1 MPKKTP
7 ADIEML
13 KKVGERIK
21 KLRQQSQYAN
31 YEVFAHEKNI
41 SRSLV
46 YRYEKGTDDLQLTSL
61 IKIIRALEITPA
73 EFFKDFDS
81 W

>member
-7 ADIEML
+7 ADIELL
-13 KKVGERIK
+13 KKVGKRIK
-21 KLRQQSQYAN
+21 TLRQQTNYAN
-31 YEVFAHEKNI
+31 YEVFAHVKNI
-41 SRSLV
+41 SRSQV

-61 IKIIRALEITPA
+61 IKIIRALEVSPS
-73 EFFKDFDS
+73 EFFKDFES

>member
-7 ADIEML
+7 ADIELL
-13 KKVGERIK
+13 KKVGKRIK
-21 KLRQQSQYAN
+21 KLRQQSKYAN
-31 YEVFAHEKNI
+31 YEVFAYEKNI
-41 SRSLV
+41 SRSQV

-61 IKIIRALEITPA
+61 IKIIRALEVTPS